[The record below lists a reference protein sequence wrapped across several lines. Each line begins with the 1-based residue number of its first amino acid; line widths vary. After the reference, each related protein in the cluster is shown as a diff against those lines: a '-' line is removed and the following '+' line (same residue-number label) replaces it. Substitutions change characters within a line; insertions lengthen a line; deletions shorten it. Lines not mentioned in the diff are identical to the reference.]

1 MCVIGHSKGAENAII
16 CGQTLNHLVDITI
29 SSSSHFGGF
38 INNFTYKGKLQNNAV
53 RPDFKSVWHGFELDD
68 EGFYRSE
75 LGQAVLFT
83 VADSNGMPQM
93 IFDQFPDGSLKM
105 NWDVFNSLKNLHQ
118 FDTSKIKNFFHFQTL
133 EDPGI
138 MPNAELVKEFT
149 DAMTGKCC
157 KSNVG
162 TILKESSESHEFHYL
177 APESNKAGC
186 VSLMVVVSILPHAEF
201 GRNDDWTKF
210 GS

>member
-1 MCVIGHSKGAENAII
+1 MIGHSKGAENAII

-29 SSSSHFGGF
+29 SSSNHFAGF

-53 RPDFKSVWHGFELDD
+53 RPDFKSSWHGFELNE

-83 VADSNGMPQM
+83 VADSNGNPQM

-133 EDPGI
+133 EDPAI
-138 MPNAELVKEFT
+138 MPTAELVKEFT
-149 DAMTGKCC
+149 EAMTGKWC
-157 KSNVG
+157 KPNIG
-162 TILKESSESHEFHYL
+162 LILKDSSVRIQY
-177 APESNKAGC
+177 
-186 VSLMVVVSILPHAEF
+186 
-201 GRNDDWTKF
+201 
-210 GS
+210 